1 MSRTYEIKPRP
12 AHLGGGWCLKMF
24 EDGEEMG
31 RGYYP
36 LFRQD
41 RPLGVD
47 EDEDEVDP
55 VTKDLSALAE
65 AEADGESWIAGGDN
79 Q

>member
-12 AHLGGGWCLKMF
+12 TRFGGGWILTML

-31 RGYYP
+31 RGVYP

-47 EDEDEVDP
+47 EVEP
-55 VTKDLSALAE
+55 VTKALFAE
-65 AEADGESWIAGGDN
+65 AQADGESWVSLSTD
-79 Q
+79 

>member
-1 MSRTYEIKPRP
+1 MARSYEIKPRP

-47 EDEDEVDP
+47 EDEVDP
-55 VTKDLSALAE
+55 VTKDLFAE
-65 AEADGESWIAGGDN
+65 AEAQADGESWKAGGE
-79 Q
+79 